1 MLHPPSN
8 TLLTTHL
15 HLPTDFDKMVRSRD
29 EKQAYFNR
37 LKDYIETY
45 RAFESGPE

>member
-1 MLHPPSN
+1 
-8 TLLTTHL
+8 
-15 HLPTDFDKMVRSRD
+15 MVRSRD

-45 RAFESGPE
+45 RAFKCGPESAAPMG